1 MRFSRGHDRVAGVT
15 YNVGGQWRVKEHCL
29 LFTSGGGLNHYAAQ
43 LVAMTILI
51 LWNIVLWNE

>member
-51 LWNIVLWNE
+51 LWNIVL